1 MPVKS
6 NQMTGTPVARVV
18 EKFGG
23 YTAFRK
29 ALAKA
34 GYSVDMASIRR
45 WNNPVGVN
53 RGSGGFFPTRAI
65 PFVVKAA
72 KQGKIP
78 LTTFDFSPSLPSIPN
93 NE

>member
-1 MPVKS
+1 MV
-6 NQMTGTPVARVV
+6 GTPVARVV

-34 GYSVDMASIRR
+34 GYSVDMASVRR

-53 RGSGGFFPTRAI
+53 RGSGGFFPARAM
-65 PFVVKAA
+65 PFILKAA
-72 KQGKIP
+72 NQGKIP
-78 LTTFDFSPSLPSIPN
+78 LTADDFSPMSSKT
-93 NE
+93 

>member
-1 MPVKS
+1 MPVKN

-34 GYSVDMASIRR
+34 GYSVDMASVRR
-45 WNNPVGVN
+45 WNNPLGTN
-53 RGSGGFFPTRAI
+53 RGLGGFFPSRAI

-72 KQGKIP
+72 NQGRIP
-78 LTTFDFSPSLPSIPN
+78 LTAADFSPIKK
-93 NE
+93 